1 MGAYDKVEVCELV
14 GNFLL
19 YQVLNKY
26 DKKDSLY
33 QDDGF
38 TVFKNKSGPQAERI
52 KKNFTKIFW
61 KNDLNKVIKCY
72 LKIIDYLDVTLNL
85 FNNTYKPFSKPNNE
99 INYIHKES
107 NHPPSINKQVP
118 F

>member
-1 MGAYDKVEVCELV
+1 MLKCAESHIGISKEDKCIINHLRKSLPFNKQQARIKQESGLFDVTMGAYDKVEVCELV

-52 KKNFTKIFW
+52 KKNFTKIFG
-61 KNDLNKVIKCY
+61 KMI
-72 LKIIDYLDVTLNL
+72 
-85 FNNTYKPFSKPNNE
+85 
-99 INYIHKES
+99 
-107 NHPPSINKQVP
+107 
-118 F
+118 